1 MALGCYHHIGFIQH
15 KYLDLLGVNELELG
29 APVQDCPGGANDNLL
44 TDLLTSFHCG
54 EEMFAEGV
62 SKEKP
67 ALEIKARP
75 VLLGLA
81 EQSNSRLQTAE
92 VLPLSLCFLL
102 L

>member
-54 EEMFAEGV
+54 EEMFAEGI
-62 SKEKP
+62 SKEKSAFQP
-67 ALEIKARP
+67 LRYYTFNANFFFLF
-75 VLLGLA
+75 LA
-81 EQSNSRLQTAE
+81 STAD
-92 VLPLSLCFLL
+92 LN
-102 L
+102 